1 MELVNLN
8 GGWWAQG
15 IARMAAIFFTNFL
28 RFSMT
33 IFGFNTDIKLADV
46 VYHVQ
51 SEARQNDLLL
61 QTLVFVKGQCVGK
74 QAFSYAHEIS
84 HPGFSTEAM
93 HELLKMQHKAVI
105 DAIQQGQMNS
115 VLGSGTDVQ
124 DVGGSGLSLQ
134 WKAPAAS
141 ADVSD
146 LAVSFQVLDS
156 GKPASGAEI
165 VVRGV
170 IASDGLELAR
180 GVADDSG
187 SAALSIALTEDV
199 LNRGAV
205 MVQATRN
212 GKSVTRK
219 LRVKR

>member
-1 MELVNLN
+1 
-8 GGWWAQG
+8 
-15 IARMAAIFFTNFL
+15 
-28 RFSMT
+28 MT
-33 IFGFNTDIKLADV
+33 IFGFNTDVKLADV

-74 QAFSYAHEIS
+74 QAFSYAHDLS

-93 HELLKMQHKAVI
+93 HELLKAQHKAVI
-105 DAIQQGQMNS
+105 DAVQQGQMNS
-115 VLGSGTDVQ
+115 VLGSGADVQ

-134 WKAPAAS
+134 WKAAVAGDAS
-141 ADVSD
+141 DIP
-146 LAVSFQVLDS
+146 VSFQVLNF
-156 GKPASGAEI
+156 GTAAPGAEV

-180 GVADDSG
+180 GVADAAG
-187 SAALSIALTEDV
+187 SVNLSIPLTEDV
-199 LNRGAV
+199 LSRGAV
-205 MVQATRN
+205 MVQATLQ

-219 LRVKR
+219 FRVKR

>member
-1 MELVNLN
+1 MLEINRAAAKFWT
-8 GGWWAQG
+8 GP
-15 IARMAAIFFTNFL
+15 ARFF
-28 RFSMT
+28 MT
-33 IFGFNTDIKLADV
+33 IFGFNTDVKLADV

-61 QTLVFVKGQCVGK
+61 QTMVFVKGQCVGK

-93 HELLKMQHKAVI
+93 HELLKSQHKAVI
-105 DAIQQGQMNS
+105 DAIQQGQMSS
-115 VLGSGTDVQ
+115 VLGNGTDVQ
-124 DVGGSGLSLQ
+124 DIGGSGLSLQ
-134 WKAPAAS
+134 WKLAIPA
-141 ADVSD
+141 DD
-146 LAVSFQVLDS
+146 TPNLPVSFQVLDS

-170 IASDGLELAR
+170 IASDGMELAR
-180 GVADDSG
+180 GVADGSG
-187 SAALSIALTEDV
+187 TAALSITLTEDV

-205 MVQATRN
+205 MVKATRD

-219 LRVKR
+219 LRLKR